1 MEGFDIVSLLK
12 WVASMI
18 GAVTATVG
26 AVLGASKKAREWFK
40 GIVRKSSNADDM
52 REEIENLK
60 NAVDDLIELHKNNDE
75 AQQMALQ
82 AMLRH
87 EITDLYYKHLVDKR
101 LAAYEKEDM
110 LKMAKAYEKNH
121 GNSYVQTIVSEMKE
135 WDLAV

>member
-18 GAVTATVG
+18 GAVTAIVG
-26 AVLGASKKAREWFK
+26 AVLGVSKKAREWFK
-40 GIVRKSSNADDM
+40 GIVRKNSDADDM

-60 NAVDDLIELHKNNDE
+60 NAVDDLIVLHKNNDE